1 MNSMA
6 KALLLALPVLSA
18 TATAAERDLCEPK
31 AYEMALRYQ
40 QKSAEIMALQL
51 QTYRFATERFNEKV
65 KDLKTP
71 ENYAVVMD
79 LDETVLDN
87 TPLLVRD
94 TEQCHDYTKWDTWSD
109 WEKQGKPGL
118 IPGAKAFLDHV
129 NQSNVRIYYVSDRM
143 QENKADTLRTLKAL
157 GLPQVSDESVLLDT
171 VSKEERR
178 QSILKKQ
185 QIVML
190 FGDSLPDF
198 AVQFK
203 NKKPS
208 EQQRELVEA
217 SKAHF
222 GDDWIVLPNAAYG
235 AWSKATLDSWNAS
248 LKKYYFTGRERHRPP
263 YRPFGLLSIPF
274 IGPIIIRQVLIILRR
289 SKMSAFKG
297 DSYAY
302 REKTCSVHADFQF
315 IAFLPC
321 AAGVG
326 TDASARC

>member
-65 KDLKTP
+65 KDLKTR

-109 WEKQGKPGL
+109 WEKQGKTGL

-248 LKKYYFTGRERHRPP
+248 VKK
-263 YRPFGLLSIPF
+263 
-274 IGPIIIRQVLIILRR
+274 
-289 SKMSAFKG
+289 
-297 DSYAY
+297 
-302 REKTCSVHADFQF
+302 
-315 IAFLPC
+315 
-321 AAGVG
+321 
-326 TDASARC
+326 

>member
-18 TATAAERDLCEPK
+18 TAAATAAGGELCEPK

-51 QTYRFATERFNEKV
+51 QTYRFATERFNEKL

-129 NQSNVRIYYVSDRM
+129 NQSKVRIYYVSDRM

-178 QSILKKQ
+178 QRILKKQ

-198 AVQFK
+198 AVQFI

-217 SKAHF
+217 SAEHF
-222 GDDWIVLPNAAYG
+222 GNDWIVLPNAAYG
-235 AWSKATLDSWNAS
+235 SWSKATLDSWNAP
-248 LKKYYFTGRERHRPP
+248 LKK
-263 YRPFGLLSIPF
+263 
-274 IGPIIIRQVLIILRR
+274 
-289 SKMSAFKG
+289 
-297 DSYAY
+297 
-302 REKTCSVHADFQF
+302 
-315 IAFLPC
+315 
-321 AAGVG
+321 
-326 TDASARC
+326 

>member
-1 MNSMA
+1 MA

-87 TPLLVRD
+87 PPLLVRD

-129 NQSNVRIYYVSDRM
+129 NQSNVRIIMS
-143 QENKADTLRTLKAL
+143 RTACRK
-157 GLPQVSDESVLLDT
+157 
-171 VSKEERR
+171 
-178 QSILKKQ
+178 I
-185 QIVML
+185 
-190 FGDSLPDF
+190 
-198 AVQFK
+198 
-203 NKKPS
+203 KPIRS
-208 EQQRELVEA
+208 
-217 SKAHF
+217 
-222 GDDWIVLPNAAYG
+222 
-235 AWSKATLDSWNAS
+235 
-248 LKKYYFTGRERHRPP
+248 GR
-263 YRPFGLLSIPF
+263 
-274 IGPIIIRQVLIILRR
+274 
-289 SKMSAFKG
+289 
-297 DSYAY
+297 
-302 REKTCSVHADFQF
+302 
-315 IAFLPC
+315 
-321 AAGVG
+321 
-326 TDASARC
+326 

>member
-51 QTYRFATERFNEKV
+51 QTYRFATERFNEKL
-65 KDLKTP
+65 KELKTP

-222 GDDWIVLPNAAYG
+222 GDELIVLPNAAYG

-248 LKKYYFTGRERHRPP
+248 LKK
-263 YRPFGLLSIPF
+263 
-274 IGPIIIRQVLIILRR
+274 
-289 SKMSAFKG
+289 
-297 DSYAY
+297 
-302 REKTCSVHADFQF
+302 
-315 IAFLPC
+315 
-321 AAGVG
+321 
-326 TDASARC
+326 

>member
-1 MNSMA
+1 MNSIA
-6 KALLLALPVLSA
+6 KALLVALPMLSA
-18 TATAAERDLCEPK
+18 TATAANNELCEPK

-51 QTYRFATERFNEKV
+51 QTYRFATGRFDEKV

-94 TEQCHDYTKWDTWSD
+94 MEQCHDYTQWDTWSD

-118 IPGAKAFLDHV
+118 IPGAKAFLEHV
-129 NQSNVRIYYVSDRM
+129 NQSKVRIYYVSDRM
-143 QENKADTLRTLKAL
+143 QENKADTINMLKSL
-157 GLPQVSDESVLLDT
+157 GLPQVSDDSVLLDT

-185 QIVML
+185 QIIML

-217 SKAHF
+217 SAEHF
-222 GDDWIVLPNAAYG
+222 GNDWIVLPNAAYG
-235 AWSKATLDSWNAS
+235 SWSKATPDSW
-248 LKKYYFTGRERHRPP
+248 KP
-263 YRPFGLLSIPF
+263 
-274 IGPIIIRQVLIILRR
+274 
-289 SKMSAFKG
+289 
-297 DSYAY
+297 
-302 REKTCSVHADFQF
+302 
-315 IAFLPC
+315 
-321 AAGVG
+321 
-326 TDASARC
+326 

>member
-1 MNSMA
+1 MNSIA
-6 KALLLALPVLSA
+6 KALLVAVPMLSA
-18 TATAAERDLCEPK
+18 TATAENNELCEPK

-51 QTYRFATERFNEKV
+51 QTYRFATGRFDEKV

-94 TEQCHDYTKWDTWSD
+94 MEQCHDYTQWDTWSD

-118 IPGAKAFLDHV
+118 IPGAKAFLEHV
-129 NQSNVRIYYVSDRM
+129 NQSKVRIYYVSDRM
-143 QENKADTLRTLKAL
+143 QENKADTINTLKSL
-157 GLPQVSDESVLLDT
+157 GLPQVSDDSVLLDT

-185 QIVML
+185 QIIML
-190 FGDSLPDF
+190 FGDSLPDL

-217 SKAHF
+217 SAEHF
-222 GDDWIVLPNAAYG
+222 GNDWIVLPNAAYG
-235 AWSKATLDSWNAS
+235 SWSKATPDSW
-248 LKKYYFTGRERHRPP
+248 KP
-263 YRPFGLLSIPF
+263 
-274 IGPIIIRQVLIILRR
+274 
-289 SKMSAFKG
+289 
-297 DSYAY
+297 
-302 REKTCSVHADFQF
+302 
-315 IAFLPC
+315 
-321 AAGVG
+321 
-326 TDASARC
+326 